1 MLWRLHA
8 LDDDP
13 QESGRE
19 VRESEICFHTDGDPD
34 ASIACQSAVNEVPS
48 LDYYMKCQM
57 SNE

>member
-8 LDDDP
+8 DALDDDP
-13 QESGRE
+13 QDAK

-48 LDYYMKCQM
+48 LDYYEM
-57 SNE
+57 SNVK